1 MRSVGVSCMQPVQRT
16 AVSDQLRELWK
27 YGRILGLEMWH
38 TPVPLLP
45 FRNTA
50 VAAGA
55 EEGIASATAV
65 TRCLHLYSGYDGT
78 MYLSPQAIRL
88 STLPELEFVCRN
100 IFRYN
105 QIVRRHR
112 PFAKLR
118 HVVLG
123 CDSAT
128 RAKAENIQR
137 VINNRYPEC
146 VVLVPFQHLYRVKRR
161 ETSNG

>member
-1 MRSVGVSCMQPVQRT
+1 MHATRAKDGS
-16 AVSDQLRELWK
+16 LRISYAELWE

-38 TPVPLLP
+38 TPVPSFCAFIGTPLWQL
-45 FRNTA
+45 
-50 VAAGA
+50 GQ